1 MAKYTKEYL
10 ALVEKAKAGQLEDDE
25 RERLAELAEPA
36 VQAAFEGVGL
46 GTK

>member
-1 MAKYTKEYL
+1 MAKYSKEYL
-10 ALVEKAKAGQLEDDE
+10 GLVEKAKAGQLSDEE

-36 VQAAFEGVGL
+36 VQASFEGVGL